1 MSRNDKIR
9 AHYQH
14 PCLKYVSNEEM
25 TNKPLRERFKI
36 DARDSAIASRIIDA
50 ILEAGFIKFD
60 DPENTSKK
68 YAQYI
73 PVWA

>member
-1 MSRNDKIR
+1 
-9 AHYQH
+9 
-14 PCLKYVSNEEM
+14 L
-25 TNKPLRERFKI
+25 TNKSLRERFKI
-36 DARDSAIASRIIDA
+36 DARNSAIASRIIDA
-50 ILEAGFIKFD
+50 TLKAGFIKFD